1 MKYTRMLKTIGP
13 LLFLIGAMLPV
24 WAQSSTPVFEA
35 YADAR
40 QILSNQYFE
49 VTFTLKNA
57 DGRDFSPPSF
67 NEFIVAS
74 GPARGVSTTIINGKV
89 SKEMNYTYTLQAR
102 KVGKFT
108 IGSATIDAGGTSL
121 RTKPFQVEV
130 LQGKSGEAASDQQY
144 FVRAEL
150 STQNAWVGQQVKLDY
165 KLYTTV
171 EVQNYNITEEA
182 DYVGF
187 YAEDIQRPDARRQR
201 EIIDGVQYVTKVL
214 KSMAIYPQQA
224 GLLTIDP
231 AVIQLGVVLDNGRR
245 SSNFFFG
252 NEIRR
257 VPVQTEPQ
265 ELNVQPLPPNAPAD
279 FSGAVGS
286 FRIGSDI
293 ERAQITTDDA
303 FKLRLVIE
311 GNGDLKRIQPPQIN
325 FPESFVSY
333 EPKVQEQDIGESNTT
348 RMGRKV
354 IDYICLPKEAGR
366 FRIAPSFTYFNPDSN
381 RYVTLNNASYDII
394 VRQGTAI
401 KAPII
406 DDNAGMQED
415 IHGLKLD
422 LALAKKSS
430 FFLGSVLFWII
441 MILPVLAILV
451 AVFYRKKLQ
460 ELANIDPAV
469 LKSQRAKKVAMS
481 RLEQGATFL
490 KSNDSRAFYDE
501 ISKAML
507 GYVSDKL
514 KIPRSEMTKSNM
526 QSKLEQLEIG
536 TDKVARFIEIVKNC
550 EIALFAG
557 KDHQEAMQQ
566 TYDNALDVLAAIEKQ
581 VTD

>member
-1 MKYTRMLKTIGP
+1 MKYTRMLKIIGP
-13 LLFLIGAMLPV
+13 LLFLIGAIAPV

-40 QILSNQYFE
+40 QVLSSQYFE

-57 DGRDFSPPSF
+57 ESRNFSPPSF

-74 GPARGVSTTIINGKV
+74 GPARGVSTTIINGQV
-89 SKEMNYTYTLQAR
+89 SKQMTYTYTLQAR
-102 KVGKFT
+102 EVGKFK
-108 IGSATIDAGGTSL
+108 IGSATIEANGKSL

-130 LQGKSGEAASDQQY
+130 LKGQSSEVPSDQQY

-171 EVQNYNITEEA
+171 EIQNYNITEEA

-224 GLLTIDP
+224 GLLVIDP
-231 AVIQLGVVLDNGRR
+231 AVIQLGVVLSNGRR

-257 VPVQTEPQ
+257 VPVQTERM
-265 ELNVQPLPPNAPAD
+265 ELNVQPLPDAPEG
-279 FSGAVGS
+279 FSGAVGN
-286 FRIGSDI
+286 FRLGSDL
-293 ERAQITTDDA
+293 ERSQVTTDDA
-303 FKLRLVIE
+303 LKLRLVIE
-311 GNGDLKRIQPPQIN
+311 GNGDLKRIQPPKIN
-325 FPESFVSY
+325 FPESFVTY
-333 EPKVQEQDIGESNTT
+333 EPKVQEQDIGEANTT
-348 RMGRKV
+348 RMGRKI
-354 IDYICLPKEAGR
+354 IDYVSLPKEAGR
-366 FRIAPSFTYFNPDSN
+366 YSITPKFTYFNPDSS
-381 RYVTLNNASYDII
+381 RYITLSNTRYDIT

-406 DDNAGMQED
+406 DDNAGLQED

-422 LALAKKSS
+422 LALAQKRP
-430 FFLGSVLFWII
+430 FLMGSAVFWIL
-441 MILPVLAILV
+441 MTLPVLALLA

-469 LKSQRAKKVAMS
+469 LKSQRAKHVAMS

-514 KIPRSEMTKSNM
+514 KIPKSEMTKSNM
-526 QSKLEQLEIG
+526 QSKLAQLEIG
-536 TDKVARFIEIVKNC
+536 TDKVDRFIEIVRNC

-566 TYDNALDVLAAIEKQ
+566 TYDNALDVLSAIEKQ

>member
-1 MKYTRMLKTIGP
+1 MKYTRMLKIIGP
-13 LLFLIGAMLPV
+13 LLLLIGAMAPV

-40 QILSNQYFE
+40 QILSGQYFE

-57 DGRDFSPPSF
+57 EGRSFSPPSF

-89 SKEMNYTYTLQAR
+89 SKEMTYTYTLQAR
-102 KVGKFT
+102 EVGKFM
-108 IGSATIDAGGTSL
+108 IGSATIEASGKSL
-121 RTKPFQVEV
+121 RTQAFQVEV
-130 LQGKSGEAASDQQY
+130 LKGKSGEVAVDQQY

-171 EVQNYNITEEA
+171 EIQNYNITQEA

-224 GLLTIDP
+224 GLLAIDP
-231 AVIQLGVVLDNGRR
+231 AVIQLGVVLNSGRR

-257 VPVQTEPQ
+257 VPVQTERM
-265 ELNVQPLPPNAPAD
+265 ELNVQPLPEAPEG
-279 FSGAVGS
+279 FSGAVGN
-286 FRIGSDI
+286 FRIGSDL
-293 ERAQITTDDA
+293 ERNQVTTDDA
-303 FKLRLVIE
+303 LKLRLVIE
-311 GNGDLKRIQPPQIN
+311 GNGDLKRIQPPKIN
-325 FPESFVSY
+325 FPESFVTY
-333 EPKVQEQDIGESNTT
+333 EPKVQEQDIGEANTT
-348 RMGRKV
+348 RMGRKI
-354 IDYICLPKEAGR
+354 IDYVSLPKEAGR
-366 FRIAPSFTYFNPDSN
+366 YRITPKFTYFNPDSS
-381 RYVTLNNASYDII
+381 RYITLRNTSYDIT

-406 DDNAGMQED
+406 DDNAGLQED
-415 IHGLKLD
+415 IHGLKMD
-422 LALAKKSS
+422 LTLAKKRP
-430 FFLGSVLFWII
+430 FFLGSIVFWIL
-441 MILPVLAILV
+441 MILPVLALLA

-469 LKSQRAKKVAMS
+469 LKSQRAKQIAMS

-514 KIPRSEMTKSNM
+514 KIPKSEMTKSNM

-536 TDKVARFIEIVKNC
+536 TDKVDRFIEIVRNC

-566 TYDNALDVLAAIEKQ
+566 TYDNALEVLAAIEKQ
-581 VTD
+581 VAD

>member
-1 MKYTRMLKTIGP
+1 MLKKIGL
-13 LLFLIGAMLPV
+13 LLFLIGAMTPV
-24 WAQSSTPVFEA
+24 WAQSGTPVFEA

-40 QILSNQYFE
+40 QILSGQYFE

-57 DGRDFSPPSF
+57 EGRNFSPPSF
-67 NEFIVAS
+67 NEFIVAT

-89 SKEMNYTYTLQAR
+89 SKEMTYTYTLQAR
-102 KVGKFT
+102 KTGKFT
-108 IGSATIDAGGTSL
+108 IGSATIEASNKSL

-130 LQGKSGEAASDQQY
+130 LKGKSGEVATDEQY

-171 EVQNYNITEEA
+171 EIQNYNITQES

-201 EIIDGVQYVTKVL
+201 EIIDGVQYVTKIL

-224 GLLTIDP
+224 GLLAIDP
-231 AVIQLGVVLDNGRR
+231 AVIQLGVVINSGRR

-257 VPVQTEPQ
+257 VPVQTERM
-265 ELNVQPLPPNAPAD
+265 ELNVQPLPAAPED
-279 FSGAVGS
+279 FSGAVGN
-286 FRIGSDI
+286 FRIGSDL
-293 ERAQITTDDA
+293 ERNQVTTDDA
-303 FKLRLVIE
+303 LKLRLVIE
-311 GNGDLKRIQPPQIN
+311 GNGDLKRIQPPKIN
-325 FPESFVSY
+325 FPERFVTY
-333 EPKVQEQDIGESNTT
+333 EPKVQEQDIGEANTT
-348 RMGRKV
+348 RMGRKI
-354 IDYICLPKEAGR
+354 IDYVSLPKEAGR
-366 FRIAPSFTYFNPDSN
+366 YRITPKFTYFNPDSS
-381 RYVTLNNASYDII
+381 RYITLRNTSYDIT

-406 DDNAGMQED
+406 DDNAGLQED
-415 IHGLKLD
+415 IHGLKMD
-422 LALAKKSS
+422 LALVKKSP
-430 FFLGSVLFWII
+430 FFLGSTVFWIL
-441 MILPVLAILV
+441 MILPVLALLA

-469 LKSQRAKKVAMS
+469 LKSQRAKQVAMS
-481 RLEQGATFL
+481 RLEQSATFL
-490 KSNDSRAFYDE
+490 KSNESRAFYDE

-514 KIPRSEMTKSNM
+514 KIPKSEMTKSNM

-536 TDKVARFIEIVKNC
+536 TDKVDRFIEIVRNC

-566 TYDNALDVLAAIEKQ
+566 TYDNALEVLAAIEKQ
-581 VTD
+581 VAD

>member
-1 MKYTRMLKTIGP
+1 M
-13 LLFLIGAMLPV
+13 APV

-40 QILSNQYFE
+40 QILSGQYFE

-57 DGRDFSPPSF
+57 EGRSFSPPSF

-89 SKEMNYTYTLQAR
+89 SKEMTYTYTLQAR
-102 KVGKFT
+102 EVGKFM
-108 IGSATIDAGGTSL
+108 IGSATIEASGKSL
-121 RTKPFQVEV
+121 RTQAFQVEV
-130 LQGKSGEAASDQQY
+130 LKGKSGEVAVDQQY

-171 EVQNYNITEEA
+171 EIQNYNITQEA

-224 GLLTIDP
+224 GLLAIDP
-231 AVIQLGVVLDNGRR
+231 AVIQLGVVLNSGRR

-257 VPVQTEPQ
+257 VPVQTERM
-265 ELNVQPLPPNAPAD
+265 ELNVQPLPEAPEG
-279 FSGAVGS
+279 FSGAVGN
-286 FRIGSDI
+286 FRIGSDL
-293 ERAQITTDDA
+293 ERNQVTTDDA
-303 FKLRLVIE
+303 LKLRLVIE
-311 GNGDLKRIQPPQIN
+311 GNGDLKRIQPPKIN
-325 FPESFVSY
+325 FPESFVTY
-333 EPKVQEQDIGESNTT
+333 EPKVQEQDIGEANTT
-348 RMGRKV
+348 RMGRKI
-354 IDYICLPKEAGR
+354 IDYVSLPKEAGR
-366 FRIAPSFTYFNPDSN
+366 YRITPKFTYFNPDSS
-381 RYVTLNNASYDII
+381 RYITLRNTSYDIT

-406 DDNAGMQED
+406 DDNAGLQED
-415 IHGLKLD
+415 IHGLKMD
-422 LALAKKSS
+422 LTLAKKRP
-430 FFLGSVLFWII
+430 FFLGSIVFWIL
-441 MILPVLAILV
+441 MILPVLALLA

-469 LKSQRAKKVAMS
+469 LKSQRAKQVAMS

-514 KIPRSEMTKSNM
+514 KIPKSEMTKSNM

-536 TDKVARFIEIVKNC
+536 TDKVARFIEIVRNC

-566 TYDNALDVLAAIEKQ
+566 TYDNALEVLAAIEKQ
-581 VTD
+581 VAD

>member
-1 MKYTRMLKTIGP
+1 MKYTRMLRIIGP
-13 LLFLIGAMLPV
+13 LLLLIGAMAPV

-35 YADAR
+35 YADA
-40 QILSNQYFE
+40 QQVLSSQYFE

-57 DGRDFSPPSF
+57 EGRNFSPPSF

-74 GPARGVSTTIINGKV
+74 GPARGVSTTIINGQV
-89 SKEMNYTYTLQAR
+89 SKQMTYTYTLQAR
-102 KVGKFT
+102 QVGKFR
-108 IGSATIDAGGTSL
+108 IGSATIEASGKSL

-130 LQGKSGEAASDQQY
+130 LKGQSGEVPSDQQY

-171 EVQNYNITEEA
+171 EIQNYNITEEA

-187 YAEDIQRPDARRQR
+187 YAEDIQRPDGRRKR
-201 EIIDGVQYVTKVL
+201 EIIDGVQYVTKIL

-224 GLLTIDP
+224 GLLVIDP
-231 AVIQLGVVLDNGRR
+231 AVIQLGVVLSNGRR

-257 VPVQTEPQ
+257 VPVQTERM
-265 ELNVQPLPPNAPAD
+265 ELNVQPLPNAPED

-286 FRIGSDI
+286 FRIGSDL
-293 ERAQITTDDA
+293 ERSQVTTDDA
-303 FKLRLVIE
+303 LKLRLVIE
-311 GNGDLKRIQPPQIN
+311 GNGDLKRIQAPKIN
-325 FPESFVSY
+325 FPESFVTY
-333 EPKVQEQDIGESNTT
+333 EPKVQEQDIGETNTT
-348 RMGRKV
+348 RMGRKI
-354 IDYICLPKEAGR
+354 IDYVSLPKEAGR
-366 FRIAPSFTYFNPDSN
+366 YRITPKFTYFNPDSS
-381 RYVTLNNASYDII
+381 RYITLSNTRYDVT
-394 VRQGTAI
+394 VRPGTAI

-406 DDNAGMQED
+406 DDNAGLQED
-415 IHGLKLD
+415 IHGLNLD
-422 LALAKKSS
+422 LALAPKRS
-430 FFLGSVLFWII
+430 FFMGSAVFWIL
-441 MILPVLAILV
+441 MILPVLALLA

-460 ELANIDPAV
+460 KLANIDPAV
-469 LKSQRAKKVAMS
+469 LKSQRAKQVAMS

-514 KIPRSEMTKSNM
+514 KIPKSEMTKSNM
-526 QSKLEQLEIG
+526 QSKLAQLEIG
-536 TDKVARFIEIVKNC
+536 TDKVDRFIGIVRNC

-557 KDHQEAMQQ
+557 KDHQEAMQE
-566 TYDNALDVLAAIEKQ
+566 TYDNALEVLAAIEKQ